1 MKKPIKIGLIVLLFA
16 MLIAVRGYISLFF
29 YDPLSDYFKREYL
42 YSSIPVM
49 NFNLYFLHLLFR
61 YLINTIISLAL
72 IYLFFK
78 NRKLLIFSVKFYI
91 ISFVLLC
98 LLLFFILKYDSSEGY
113 MLVFYIRRFLIQPVF
128 VFVLLPAFYYQ
139 KLKESN

>member
-1 MKKPIKIGLIVLLFA
+1 MKKPIKIVFIVLLFA
-16 MLIAVRGYISLFF
+16 MLIAVRGFISPFF

-42 YSSIPVM
+42 YSSIPAI
-49 NFNLYFLHLLFR
+49 NFNLYFLHIFFR
-61 YLINTIISLAL
+61 YLLNTIISLAL

-78 NRKLLIFSVKFYI
+78 KRKLLMFSIKFYL
-91 ISFVLLC
+91 ISFVVLC
-98 LLLFFILKYDSSEGY
+98 LLLFFLLKYNNSEGY
-113 MLVFYIRRFLIQPVF
+113 MLIFYVRRFLIQPIF